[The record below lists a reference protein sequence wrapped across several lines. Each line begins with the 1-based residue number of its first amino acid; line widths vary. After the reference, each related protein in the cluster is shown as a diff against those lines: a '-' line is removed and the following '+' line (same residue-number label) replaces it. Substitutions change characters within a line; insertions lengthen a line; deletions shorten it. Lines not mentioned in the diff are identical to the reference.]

1 MSDLVL
7 YRKYRPQKFSEVL
20 GQNHIT
26 DTLKKAIQL
35 GNISHAYLFSGTRG
49 TGKTTVA
56 RILAKE
62 IKCTINDLNEID
74 GASNRGIDA
83 IRELREAVNV
93 LPFESPYK
101 VYIIDE
107 VHMLTKDAFNAL
119 LKTLEEPPQHVVF
132 ILATT
137 EPEKIPDTIIS
148 RCQTFTFK
156 KPSPKT
162 LNEIVLDIAQ
172 QEKIKLEK
180 GTEELIALLGDGS
193 FRDTLGILQKVISA
207 SKDKTITL
215 KEVEKITGAPSS
227 EVVNKFISA
236 ISDKDLERGLKSI
249 KIASENNI
257 DIQILLKLILH
268 KIRVIVLL
276 RFSKDAEKIFKE
288 EFSEDNFK
296 FLQDLSKKKGS
307 NINAGVINELIETSS
322 QIKLSYIPQLPLEL
336 MLIKLVKDVK

>member
-7 YRKYRPQKFSEVL
+7 YRKYRPQSFAEVL

-26 DTLKKAIQL
+26 ETLKKAIQL

-49 TGKTTVA
+49 IGKTTVA
-56 RILAKE
+56 RILAQE

-132 ILATT
+132 VLATT

-156 KPSPKT
+156 KPSQKT
-162 LNEIVLDIAQ
+162 LNELIEDIAKK
-172 QEKIKLEK
+172 EKIKLEK

-207 SKDKTITL
+207 SKDKKISL

-227 EVVNKFISA
+227 ELVNKFILALSE
-236 ISDKDLERGLKSI
+236 KDLDKGLKSI
-249 KIASENNI
+249 KIASENSI
-257 DIQILLKLILH
+257 DMKVFLKLILH
-268 KIRVIVLL
+268 KIRTILLL
-276 RFSKDAEKIFKE
+276 RFSKDAEKIFRQ
-288 EFSEDNFK
+288 EFSENDFE
-296 FLQDLSKKKGS
+296 FLKELSQKKDS
-307 NINAGVINELIETSS
+307 NINAEVIRELIETSS

-336 MLIKLVKDVK
+336 MLIKSTQS

>member
-20 GQNHIT
+20 GQSHIT
-26 DTLKKAIQL
+26 ETLKKAIQL

-49 TGKTTVA
+49 IGKTSVA
-56 RILAKE
+56 RILAQE

-132 ILATT
+132 VLATT

-148 RCQTFTFK
+148 RCQTFTFR
-156 KPSPKT
+156 KPSQKT
-162 LNEIVLDIAQ
+162 LNEIVEDVAKK
-172 QEKIKLEK
+172 EKIKLEK

-193 FRDTLGILQKVISA
+193 FRDTLGILQKVVSA
-207 SKDKTITL
+207 SKDKKISL
-215 KEVEKITGAPSS
+215 QEVEKITGAPSS
-227 EVVNKFISA
+227 ELVNKFILALSE
-236 ISDKDLERGLKSI
+236 KDLDKGLKSI
-249 KIASENNI
+249 GIASENSI
-257 DIQILLKLILH
+257 DMKVFLKLILH
-268 KIRVIVLL
+268 KIRTILLL
-276 RFSKDAEKIFKE
+276 RFSKDAEKIFRE
-288 EFSEDNFK
+288 EFSENDFE
-296 FLQDLSKKKGS
+296 FLKDLSRKKDS
-307 NINAGVINELIETSS
+307 NINAEVIRELIEVFS
-322 QIKLSYIPQLPLEL
+322 QIKLSYISQLPLEL
-336 MLIKLVKDVK
+336 MLIKLTKNVE